1 MAFYSGFF
9 NSNGFDRTY
18 TAEDF
23 TAYLSSIIC
32 NGILDTYG
40 SNFSLTPASG
50 LKVALGTGKA
60 WIDGHYFINDAEYTI
75 DLSQYQDE
83 SLPRFIAVSILCDTS
98 ESVRAVSLEVVP
110 GTPAELPAL
119 PNFESDQNKT
129 RLLLYA
135 VRISPEAIALT
146 AQDILDYR
154 DDNSVCGY
162 CRCILGKCKVT
173 DMQAQIAQLIA
184 EMQGYNGKINEL
196 ENTIIELN
204 AKVNNFSGDIVGYG
218 KCGDDVHYVLFSG
231 GTMLLSG
238 SGDMYDYESDN
249 NPDANLSPF
258 FNRNDIKSV
267 VISDGITSVGTFAF
281 TFCDELKNVSLPN
294 SLTRIGRNGFM
305 PHIDEYVEHH
315 VLNGLTALT
324 LPPDISELGRYAFSG
339 TAITALIVP
348 ASVVTVSI
356 EVFSGCQAL
365 ETVRYEGRI
374 IGDRM
379 FASCTAL
386 MDFTIAATVEKIS
399 AGSFNYCDNLELIT
413 YEGSLEAW
421 AAIRKSSGWD
431 GHSGNTGNKGL
442 KKIQCID
449 GYMEY
454 NFESR
459 EWREVHN

>member
-50 LKVALGTGKA
+50 LKVTLGTGKA

-83 SLPRFIAVSILCDTS
+83 SLPRFVAVSILCDTS
-98 ESVRAVSLEVVP
+98 ESVRAVSLEIVP

-119 PNFESDQNKT
+119 PSFDTDQNKT

-135 VRISPEAIALT
+135 VRIVPEAISLT
-146 AQDILDYR
+146 AQDIMDYR
-154 DDNSVCGY
+154 GDNSVCGY

-196 ENTIIELN
+196 ENTITELN

-218 KCGDDVHYVLFSG
+218 KCGDDVHYILFSG
-231 GTMLLSG
+231 GTMLLNG

-339 TAITALIVP
+339 TAITALLVP
-348 ASVVTVSI
+348 ATVTNVSI

-365 ETVRYEGRI
+365 EIVRYEGRI

-379 FASCTAL
+379 FASCTTL
-386 MDFTIAATVEKIS
+386 REFTIAATVEEIS

-431 GHSGNTGNKGL
+431 GHSGNTGNIGL
-442 KKIQCID
+442 QMVQCLD

-454 NFESR
+454 DFESR

>member
-9 NSNGFDRTY
+9 NSQGLDRTY

-23 TAYLSSIIC
+23 TSYLSSIIC

-40 SNFSLTPASG
+40 SNFSLTASSG
-50 LKVALGTGKA
+50 LKVTLGTGKA
-60 WIDGHYFINDAEYTI
+60 WIDGHYFINDASYSI

-83 SLPRFIAVSILCDTS
+83 SLPRYVAISILCDTS
-98 ESVRAVSLEVVP
+98 EAVRAVSLEVVA
-110 GTPAELPAL
+110 GTPADLPELPE
-119 PNFESDQNKT
+119 FEADTNKT

-135 VRISPEAIALT
+135 VRIDPEAISLSE
-146 AQDILDYR
+146 QNWFDYR

-196 ENTIIELN
+196 ENTVIELN

-218 KCGDDVHYVLFSG
+218 TCGDDVHYVLFSG
-231 GTMLLSG
+231 GTLLISG

-267 VISDGITSVGTFAF
+267 AISDGITSVGTFAF

-348 ASVVTVSI
+348 VSVVTVSI

-386 MDFTIAATVEKIS
+386 REFTIAATLEEIS
-399 AGSFNYCDNLELIT
+399 AGSFNYCDSLELIT
-413 YEGSLEAW
+413 YEESLEAW
-421 AAIRKSSGWD
+421 AAVHKSSGWD

-442 KKIQCID
+442 KKVQCID

-454 NFESR
+454 DFESR